1 MLSTKYRLKLQFICK
16 KIVQGEEVQLEYM
29 IWANKLAK
37 ANSTAA
43 TWLRQAR
50 RKAENPDMTDGGI
63 DDFMNMLD
71 LGNRDGQG
79 PFTGADEILDF
90 FRQDKP
96 DDWRQ
101 RD

>member
-1 MLSTKYRLKLQFICK
+1 MLSTEYRLRLEFICSR
-16 KIVQGEEVQLEYM
+16 IANSEEVQLEDM

-37 ANSTAA
+37 VNTTAA

-50 RKAENPDMTDGGI
+50 RKSENPDMQKGSLDE
-63 DDFMNMLD
+63 FMNQMD
-71 LGNRDGQG
+71 LGNRQAGNIDS
-79 PFTGADEILDF
+79 ADDIVEF

-96 DDWRQ
+96 DDWKQ

>member
-16 KIVQGEEVQLEYM
+16 KIVQGEEVQLEDM
-29 IWANKLAK
+29 IWAEKLAK

-50 RKAENPDMTDGGI
+50 RKSENPEMSDGGM

-71 LGNRDGQG
+71 LGNRSGQG
-79 PFTGADEILDF
+79 PFDSADEILDF

>member
-16 KIVQGEEVQLEYM
+16 KIVQGEEVQLEDM
-29 IWANKLAK
+29 IWAEKLAK

-50 RKAENPDMTDGGI
+50 RKAENPDMTDGSM

-71 LGNRDGQG
+71 LQQRWTR
-79 PFTGADEILDF
+79 PF
-90 FRQDKP
+90 
-96 DDWRQ
+96 
-101 RD
+101 

>member
-1 MLSTKYRLKLQFICK
+1 MLSTEYRLRLEFICSR
-16 KIVQGEEVQLEYM
+16 IANSEEVQLDDM

-37 ANSTAA
+37 VNTTAA

-50 RKAENPDMTDGGI
+50 RKSENPDMQKGSLDE
-63 DDFMNMLD
+63 FMNQMD
-71 LGNRDGQG
+71 LGNRQAGNIDS
-79 PFTGADEILDF
+79 ADDIVEF

-96 DDWRQ
+96 DDWKQ